1 MSRGGAVAAFQ
12 VHVAGSQERAVRHK
26 DLTVFQVAKSRTGDT
41 RLVCCGQ
48 ERLGRSA
55 ERVGL
60 GGAARGGESCGERAE
75 RLWFLGLRSGRCHE
89 VSRCIKRAIDDVK
102 CARRPVEPESRVVR
116 GDTTGF
122 ERGEGARAFRL
133 ARSIANEAAGANP
146 RT

>member
-60 GGAARGGESCGERAE
+60 GGAARGGESCGLVERE
-75 RLWFLGLRSGRCHE
+75 LRGYGSWAYAVGDATR
-89 VSRCIKRAIDDVK
+89 SLDV
-102 CARRPVEPESRVVR
+102 
-116 GDTTGF
+116 
-122 ERGEGARAFRL
+122 
-133 ARSIANEAAGANP
+133 
-146 RT
+146 